1 MDGAN
6 ALATGGNF
14 YDLREW
20 GDAEW
25 KTAREAIQKVNAQ
38 DKAARGA

>member
-14 YDLREW
+14 YELRSW
-20 GDAEW
+20 SDGDW
-25 KTAREAIQKVNAQ
+25 KEARERIEAQNAKDRSQ
-38 DKAARGA
+38 R